1 MDARTSI
8 AIGIIAALVGLFVV
22 SIPVIYLLISRG
34 QSIFLSIFEV
44 IIPALAVPLI
54 VVLVF
59 VLPKRTIT
67 SAMTPPPATTDSSKV
82 GTVSASAKEE
92 AGGGKEGEESIISR
106 HKIKDV
112 VEHRFHKMS
121 LLYGTLAGFI
131 SAWILMSL
139 IFLTAD
145 SSLGLP
151 SGTLYSVVGVAMGYH
166 GYTATAL
173 GIVLH
178 LITGTVIGA
187 VFGYVTAVFEPFN
200 IPNLRRGAGVGVL
213 AGFLTFSA
221 LFIPITRFEIEPALL
236 GTLSR
241 IYPPN
246 TDIMVLQNKVLDIMS
261 TVLVGAILFHVLY
274 GAIMGFI
281 IALFLMCHR
290 KGKTRYVLDHLLHKT
305 SK

>member
-8 AIGIIAALVGLFVV
+8 AIGIIAALIAVFVV
-22 SIPVIYLLISRG
+22 SIPVIYSLSSGG
-34 QSIFLSIFEV
+34 QNIFSPIFEI
-44 IIPALAVPLI
+44 IIPALAIPLI

-59 VLPKRTIT
+59 IVPKRIKTTIT
-67 SAMTPPPATTDSSKV
+67 PTTSDSSK
-82 GTVSASAKEE
+82 GGIVSAAAKEE
-92 AGGGKEGEESIISR
+92 EQESIISQ
-106 HKIKDV
+106 HKIKDL

-131 SAWILMSL
+131 SAWILMGL
-139 IFLTAD
+139 IFLVAD

-187 VFGYVTAVFEPFN
+187 VFGYVTAIFEPFN

-213 AGFLTFSA
+213 AGFLTFSV
-221 LFIPITRFEIEPALL
+221 LFIPITRFEIEPSLL

-241 IYPPN
+241 IYPPDTN
-246 TDIMVLQNKVLDIMS
+246 ITVLQNKVLDIIP

-274 GAIMGFI
+274 GAIMGFVT
-281 IALFLMCHR
+281 ALFLMYYR
-290 KGKTRYVLDHLLHKT
+290 KGKTLHMLDHFLHKKT

>member
-8 AIGIIAALVGLFVV
+8 AIGIIAALIAVFVV
-22 SIPVIYLLISRG
+22 SIPVIYSLSSGG
-34 QSIFLSIFEV
+34 QNIFSPIFEI
-44 IIPALAVPLI
+44 IIPALAIPLI

-59 VLPKRTIT
+59 IVPKRIKTTIT
-67 SAMTPPPATTDSSKV
+67 PTTSDSSK
-82 GTVSASAKEE
+82 GGIVSAAAKEE
-92 AGGGKEGEESIISR
+92 EQESIISQ
-106 HKIKDV
+106 HKIKDL

-131 SAWILMSL
+131 SAWILMGL
-139 IFLTAD
+139 IFLVAD
-145 SSLGLP
+145 SYLGLP

-187 VFGYVTAVFEPFN
+187 VFGYVTAIFEPFN

-213 AGFLTFSA
+213 AGFLTFSV
-221 LFIPITRFEIEPALL
+221 LFIPITRFEIEPSLL
-236 GTLSR
+236 GALSR
-241 IYPPN
+241 IYPPDTN
-246 TDIMVLQNKVLDIMS
+246 ITVLQNKVLDIMS

-274 GAIMGFI
+274 GTIMGFVT
-281 IALFLMCHR
+281 ALFLMYHR
-290 KGKTRYVLDHLLHKT
+290 KGKILHVLDHFLHKT

>member
-1 MDARTSI
+1 MDARTNI
-8 AIGIIAALVGLFVV
+8 AIGIIAALVAVFVV
-22 SIPVIYLLISRG
+22 SIPVIYLLSSGG
-34 QSIFLSIFEV
+34 QNIFVPIFEI
-44 IIPALAVPLI
+44 IIPALAVLLI

-67 SAMTPPPATTDSSKV
+67 AMTPTTTTDSSKV
-82 GTVSASAKEE
+82 GIVSAAAKEE
-92 AGGGKEGEESIISR
+92 EEQESIISR
-106 HKIKDV
+106 HKIKDLI
-112 VEHRFHKMS
+112 EHRFHKMS

-131 SAWILMSL
+131 SAWILMGLISL
-139 IFLTAD
+139 VAD

-221 LFIPITRFEIEPALL
+221 LFIPITRFEIEPSLL
-236 GTLSR
+236 GTLSG
-241 IYPPN
+241 IYPPDTN
-246 TDIMVLQNKVLDIMS
+246 ITVLQNKVLDIMS

-274 GAIMGFI
+274 GAIMGFVT
-281 IALFLMCHR
+281 ALFLMYHR
-290 KGKTRYVLDHLLHKT
+290 KGKTLHMLDHFLHKKT

>member
-8 AIGIIAALVGLFVV
+8 AIGIIAALIAVFVV
-22 SIPVIYLLISRG
+22 SIPVIYSLSSGG
-34 QSIFLSIFEV
+34 QNIFSPIFEI
-44 IIPALAVPLI
+44 IIPALAIPLI

-59 VLPKRTIT
+59 IVPKRIKTTIT
-67 SAMTPPPATTDSSKV
+67 PTTSDSSK
-82 GTVSASAKEE
+82 GGIVSAAAKEE
-92 AGGGKEGEESIISR
+92 EQESIISQ
-106 HKIKDV
+106 HKIKDL

-131 SAWILMSL
+131 SAWILMGL
-139 IFLTAD
+139 IFLVAD

-187 VFGYVTAVFEPFN
+187 VFGYVTAIFEPFN

-213 AGFLTFSA
+213 AGFLTFSV
-221 LFIPITRFEIEPALL
+221 LFIPITRFEIEPSLL
-236 GTLSR
+236 GALSR
-241 IYPPN
+241 IYPPDTN
-246 TDIMVLQNKVLDIMS
+246 ITVLQNKVLDIMS

-274 GAIMGFI
+274 GTIMGFVT
-281 IALFLMCHR
+281 ALFLMYHR
-290 KGKTRYVLDHLLHKT
+290 KGKILHVLDHFLHKT

>member
-1 MDARTSI
+1 MNARTSI
-8 AIGIIAALVGLFVV
+8 AIGIIAALIAVFVV
-22 SIPVIYLLISRG
+22 SIPVIYLLSSGG
-34 QSIFLSIFEV
+34 QNIFVPIFE
-44 IIPALAVPLI
+44 IFIPALAVLLI

-67 SAMTPPPATTDSSKV
+67 AMTPTTTTDSSK
-82 GTVSASAKEE
+82 GGIVSAAAKEE
-92 AGGGKEGEESIISR
+92 EEQGSIISR
-106 HKIKDV
+106 HKIKDLI
-112 VEHRFHKMS
+112 EHRFHKMS

-131 SAWILMSL
+131 SAWILMGLISL
-139 IFLTAD
+139 VAD
-145 SSLGLP
+145 LSLGLP

-221 LFIPITRFEIEPALL
+221 LFIPITRFEIEPSLL

-246 TDIMVLQNKVLDIMS
+246 TDITVLQNKVLDIMS

-274 GAIMGFI
+274 GAIMGFVT
-281 IALFLMCHR
+281 ALFLMYHR
-290 KGKTRYVLDHLLHKT
+290 KGKTLHMLDHLLHKT

>member
-8 AIGIIAALVGLFVV
+8 AIGIIAALIAVFVV
-22 SIPVIYLLISRG
+22 SIPVIYSLSSRG
-34 QSIFLSIFEV
+34 QNIFSPIFEI
-44 IIPALAVPLI
+44 IIPALAIPLI

-59 VLPKRTIT
+59 VVPKRMTTTIT
-67 SAMTPPPATTDSSKV
+67 PTTTDSSK
-82 GTVSASAKEE
+82 GGIVSAAAKEE
-92 AGGGKEGEESIISR
+92 EEQESIISR
-106 HKIKDV
+106 HKIKDLI
-112 VEHRFHKMS
+112 EHRFHKMS

-131 SAWILMSL
+131 SAWILMGLISL
-139 IFLTAD
+139 VAD

-187 VFGYVTAVFEPFN
+187 VFGYVTAIFEPFN

-213 AGFLTFSA
+213 AGFLTFSV
-221 LFIPITRFEIEPALL
+221 LFIPITRFEIEPSLL
-236 GTLSR
+236 GALSR
-241 IYPPN
+241 IYPAN
-246 TDIMVLQNKVLDIMS
+246 TDMTVLQNKVLDIMS
-261 TVLVGAILFHVLY
+261 TVLVGAILFHVFY
-274 GAIMGFI
+274 GAIMGFVT
-281 IALFLMCHR
+281 ALFLMYHR
-290 KGKTRYVLDHLLHKT
+290 NGKILRVLDHFLHKT

>member
-1 MDARTSI
+1 
-8 AIGIIAALVGLFVV
+8 
-22 SIPVIYLLISRG
+22 
-34 QSIFLSIFEV
+34 
-44 IIPALAVPLI
+44 
-54 VVLVF
+54 
-59 VLPKRTIT
+59 
-67 SAMTPPPATTDSSKV
+67 MTPTTTTDSSKV
-82 GTVSASAKEE
+82 GIVSVAAKEE
-92 AGGGKEGEESIISR
+92 EEQESIISR
-106 HKIKDV
+106 HKIKDLI
-112 VEHRFHKMS
+112 EHRFHKMS

-131 SAWILMSL
+131 SAWILMGL
-139 IFLTAD
+139 ISLTAD

-200 IPNLRRGAGVGVL
+200 IPNLRRGIGVGVL

-221 LFIPITRFEIEPALL
+221 LFIPITRFEIEPSLL

-246 TDIMVLQNKVLDIMS
+246 TDITVLQNKVLDIMS
-261 TVLVGAILFHVLY
+261 TVLVGAILFHILY
-274 GAIMGFI
+274 GVIMGFVT
-281 IALFLMCHR
+281 ALFLMYHR
-290 KGKTRYVLDHLLHKT
+290 KGKTLLMLDHLLHKT

>member
-8 AIGIIAALVGLFVV
+8 AIGIIAALIAVFVV
-22 SIPVIYLLISRG
+22 SIPVIYLLSSGG
-34 QSIFLSIFEV
+34 QNIFVPIFEI
-44 IIPALAVPLI
+44 IIPALAVLLI

-67 SAMTPPPATTDSSKV
+67 AMTPTTTTDSSK
-82 GTVSASAKEE
+82 GGIVSAAAKEE
-92 AGGGKEGEESIISR
+92 EEQESIISR
-106 HKIKDV
+106 HKIKDLI
-112 VEHRFHKMS
+112 EHRFHKMS

-131 SAWILMSL
+131 SAWILMGLISL
-139 IFLTAD
+139 VAD

-221 LFIPITRFEIEPALL
+221 LFIPITRFEIEPSLL

-241 IYPPN
+241 IYPPDAN
-246 TDIMVLQNKVLDIMS
+246 ITVLQNKVLDIMS

-274 GAIMGFI
+274 GAIMGFVT
-281 IALFLMCHR
+281 ALFLMYHR
-290 KGKTRYVLDHLLHKT
+290 KGKTLHMLDHFLHKT

>member
-1 MDARTSI
+1 MNARTSI
-8 AIGIIAALVGLFVV
+8 AIGIIAALIAVFVV
-22 SIPVIYLLISRG
+22 SIPVIYLLSSGG
-34 QSIFLSIFEV
+34 QSIFLPIFEI

-67 SAMTPPPATTDSSKV
+67 AMTPPTATATDSSK
-82 GTVSASAKEE
+82 GDIVSATT
-92 AGGGKEGEESIISR
+92 KEGEEEGEQESITSR
-106 HKIKDV
+106 HKIKDLL
-112 VEHRFHKMS
+112 EHRFHKMS
-121 LLYGTLAGFI
+121 LMYGTLAGFI
-131 SAWILMSL
+131 SAWILMGL
-139 IFLTAD
+139 ISLTAD

-200 IPNLRRGAGVGVL
+200 IPNLRRGIGVGVL

-221 LFIPITRFEIEPALL
+221 LFIPITRFEIEPSLL

-246 TDIMVLQNKVLDIMS
+246 TDITVLQNKVLDIMS
-261 TVLVGAILFHVLY
+261 TVLVGAILFHILY
-274 GAIMGFI
+274 GVIMGFVT
-281 IALFLMCHR
+281 ALFLMYHR
-290 KGKTRYVLDHLLHKT
+290 KGKTLLMLDHLLHKT

>member
-8 AIGIIAALVGLFVV
+8 AIGIIAALIAVFVV
-22 SIPVIYLLISRG
+22 SIPVIYSLSSGG
-34 QSIFLSIFEV
+34 QNIFSPIFEI
-44 IIPALAVPLI
+44 IIPALAIPLI

-59 VLPKRTIT
+59 IVPKRIKTTIT
-67 SAMTPPPATTDSSKV
+67 PTTSDSSK
-82 GTVSASAKEE
+82 GGIVSAAAKEE
-92 AGGGKEGEESIISR
+92 EQESIISQ
-106 HKIKDV
+106 HKIKDL

-131 SAWILMSL
+131 SAWILMGL
-139 IFLTAD
+139 IFLVAD

-187 VFGYVTAVFEPFN
+187 VFGYVTAIFEPFN

-213 AGFLTFSA
+213 AGFLTFSV
-221 LFIPITRFEIEPALL
+221 LFIPITRFEIEPSLL
-236 GTLSR
+236 GALSR
-241 IYPPN
+241 IYPPDTN
-246 TDIMVLQNKVLDIMS
+246 ITVLQNKVLDIMS

-274 GAIMGFI
+274 GTIMGFVT
-281 IALFLMCHR
+281 ALFLMYHR
-290 KGKTRYVLDHLLHKT
+290 KGKILHVLDHKT

>member
-8 AIGIIAALVGLFVV
+8 AIGIIAALIGVFVV
-22 SIPVIYLLISRG
+22 SIPVIYLLSSGG
-34 QSIFLSIFEV
+34 QSVFLPIFEI
-44 IIPALAVPLI
+44 IIPALAIPLI

-59 VLPKRTIT
+59 IVPKRIKTAIT
-67 SAMTPPPATTDSSKV
+67 PTTTDSSK
-82 GTVSASAKEE
+82 GGIVSAAAKEE
-92 AGGGKEGEESIISR
+92 EQESIISQ
-106 HKIKDV
+106 HKIKDL

-131 SAWILMSL
+131 SSWILMGL
-139 IFLTAD
+139 IFLVAD
-145 SSLGLP
+145 SSVGLP

-187 VFGYVTAVFEPFN
+187 VFGYVTAIFEPFN
-200 IPNLRRGAGVGVL
+200 LPNLRRGAGVGVL
-213 AGFLTFSA
+213 AGFLTFSV
-221 LFIPITRFEIEPALL
+221 LFIPITRFEIEPSLL

-241 IYPPN
+241 IYPPDTN
-246 TDIMVLQNKVLDIMS
+246 ITVLQNKVLDIMS
-261 TVLVGAILFHVLY
+261 TVLVGAILFHVFY
-274 GAIMGFI
+274 GAIMGFVT
-281 IALFLMCHR
+281 ALFLMYHR
-290 KGKTRYVLDHLLHKT
+290 KGKILRVLDHFVHKT

>member
-1 MDARTSI
+1 MNARTSI
-8 AIGIIAALVGLFVV
+8 AIGIIAALIAVFVV
-22 SIPVIYLLISRG
+22 SIPVIYLLSSGG
-34 QSIFLSIFEV
+34 QNIFVPIFEI
-44 IIPALAVPLI
+44 IIPALAVLLI

-67 SAMTPPPATTDSSKV
+67 AMTPTTTTDSSK
-82 GTVSASAKEE
+82 GGIVSAAAKEE
-92 AGGGKEGEESIISR
+92 EEQESIISR
-106 HKIKDV
+106 HKIKDLI
-112 VEHRFHKMS
+112 EHRFHKMS

-131 SAWILMSL
+131 SAWILMGLISL
-139 IFLTAD
+139 VAD

-221 LFIPITRFEIEPALL
+221 LFIPITRFEIEPSLL

-241 IYPPN
+241 IYPPDTN
-246 TDIMVLQNKVLDIMS
+246 ITVLQNKVLDIMS

-274 GAIMGFI
+274 GAIMGFVT
-281 IALFLMCHR
+281 ALFLMYHR
-290 KGKTRYVLDHLLHKT
+290 KGKTLHMLDHFLHKKT